1 MGHKI
6 GWVGTGRMGYP
17 MAGRLA
23 KDGQDISVWNRTK
36 AKADPLSEYGA
47 NVVTNINELHDVDV
61 LFTMVSTG
69 KDLKQVYFGEDGVL
83 SKGSNKSQ
91 IFVDCSSISSEDSN
105 EIREK
110 LKERGVEYIS
120 CPVSGNGKA
129 VKAGVLSIV
138 ASGPKNIFNSVRPY
152 LETIAPRGV
161 AYVGEGD
168 LARFCKIA
176 HNVMLGVVIQ
186 NLAEITILAQKAGV
200 PRHAF
205 LNFMNNSVMGSIF
218 TQYKSNAFT
227 NLDWT
232 TTFTTPLLLKD
243 LDLGLQSGKELG
255 VPMPVTAATRQA
267 VQQHSGRVERIA
279 KDNLEKDFGMILETV
294 ADGAGLSLESE
305 NVPIP
310 TGLETEE

>member
-1 MGHKI
+1 MSHKI

-47 NVVTNINELHDVDV
+47 TVVENMDELNDVEV

-69 KDLKQVYFGEDGVL
+69 KDLKEVYFGDKGVL
-83 SKGSNKSQ
+83 SKGSTSSQ
-91 IFVDCSSISSEDSN
+91 IFVDCSSISSEDSD
-105 EIREK
+105 EIRDRLTEK
-110 LKERGVEYIS
+110 GIAYIS

-138 ASGPKNIFNSVRPY
+138 ASGPEDVFNTIKPY

-218 TQYKSNAFT
+218 TKYKSNAFT

-267 VQQHSGRVERIA
+267 VQQHSGRIERMA
-279 KDNLEKDFGMILETV
+279 KENLEKDFGMLLESV
-294 ADGAGLSLESE
+294 ADGAGITLQPE

-310 TGLETEE
+310 TGLEVEE

>member
-1 MGHKI
+1 MSHKI
-6 GWVGTGRMGYP
+6 GWVGAGRMGYP
-17 MAGRLA
+17 MASRLA
-23 KDGQDISVWNRTK
+23 KDGQDISIWNRTK
-36 AKADPLSEYGA
+36 SKADPLSEYGA
-47 NVVTNINELHDVDV
+47 NVVSALDELHDVDV

-69 KDLKQVYFGEDGVL
+69 KDLKQVYFGDDGVL

-91 IFVDCSSISSEDSN
+91 IFVDCSSISSVDSN
-105 EIREK
+105 EIRERLNEK
-110 LKERGVEYIS
+110 GVSYIS

-138 ASGPKNIFNSVRPY
+138 ASGPEDIFNTVKPY

-161 AYVGEGD
+161 AYVGDGD

-243 LDLGLQSGKELG
+243 LDLGLQSARELG
-255 VPMPVTAATRQA
+255 VPMPVTAATRQV
-267 VQQHSGRVERIA
+267 VQQHAGRVEKIS
-279 KDNLEKDFGMILETV
+279 KDNLEKDFGMLLESV
-294 ADGAGLSLESE
+294 ADGAGISLVPE

-310 TGLETEE
+310 TGLETEG

>member
-1 MGHKI
+1 MSHKI
-6 GWVGTGRMGYP
+6 GWVGAGRMGYP
-17 MAGRLA
+17 MASRLA
-23 KDGQDISVWNRTK
+23 KDGQDVSVWNRTK
-36 AKADPLSEYGA
+36 SKADPLSEYGA
-47 NVVTNINELHDVDV
+47 NVVSALDELYDVDV

-69 KDLKQVYFGEDGVL
+69 KDLKQVYFGDDGVL

-105 EIREK
+105 EIRERLNEK
-110 LKERGVEYIS
+110 GVSYIS

-138 ASGPKNIFNSVRPY
+138 ASGPEDIFNTVKPY

-161 AYVGEGD
+161 AYVGDGD

-243 LDLGLQSGKELG
+243 LDLGLQSAKELG
-255 VPMPVTAATRQA
+255 VPMPVTAATRQV
-267 VQQHSGRVERIA
+267 VQQHAGRVEKIS
-279 KDNLEKDFGMILETV
+279 KDNLEKYFGMLLESV
-294 ADGAGLSLESE
+294 ADGAGISLIPE

>member
-1 MGHKI
+1 MSHKI
-6 GWVGTGRMGYP
+6 GWVGAGRMGYP
-17 MAGRLA
+17 MASRLA
-23 KDGQDISVWNRTK
+23 KDGQDVSVWNRTK
-36 AKADPLSEYGA
+36 SKADPLSEYGA
-47 NVVTNINELHDVDV
+47 NVVSALDELHDVDV
-61 LFTMVSTG
+61 SFTMVSTG
-69 KDLKQVYFGEDGVL
+69 KDLKQVYFGDDGVL

-105 EIREK
+105 EIRERLNEK
-110 LKERGVEYIS
+110 GVSYIS

-138 ASGPKNIFNSVRPY
+138 ASGPEDIFNTVKPY

-161 AYVGEGD
+161 AYVGDGD

-243 LDLGLQSGKELG
+243 LDLGLQSAKELG
-255 VPMPVTAATRQA
+255 VPMPVTAATRQV
-267 VQQHSGRVERIA
+267 VQQHAGRVEKIS
-279 KDNLEKDFGMILETV
+279 KDNLEKDFGMLLESV
-294 ADGAGLSLESE
+294 ADGAGISLVPE